1 MVVKEFGGAVVQS
14 VEYLPVTQ
22 GVAGSSPVRSAT
34 IKKPRV
40 NARGFFS
47 SIFLLLLNRK
57 NPLRFTPFFRNILKP
72 ITPQLTKIA
81 LKEAY
86 YGYPCIW
93 LGTFRLKDDVVI
105 SSVKTALDLVI
116 AQLIPHKSMITK
128 PQ

>member
-1 MVVKEFGGAVVQS
+1 MVVKEFGGAVVQWL
-14 VEYLPVTQ
+14 EYLPVTQ
-22 GVAGSSPVRSAT
+22 GVAGSSPVRSAL

-47 SIFLLLLNRK
+47 SVYLLFQNRK
-57 NPLRFTPFFRNILKP
+57 IPLHFTLFFLNSLKP
-72 ITPQLTKIA
+72 KSPQLTKIA

-86 YGYPCIW
+86 YGYPCIG

-105 SSVKTALDLVI
+105 SSVKTALNLVI
-116 AQLIPHKSMITK
+116 AQLILHKSMITK